1 MTRYCTKCGA
11 ELKSDSKFCPKC
23 GAEIVDSQ
31 NIIEKNKHKNRKRV
45 FAVSGLVIAIILIG
59 CVSFQWY
66 YLHQNEKVGQAAWKL
81 HRLCGMSVYEENYT
95 SRSLS
100 PLENTVCIYVDKMKK
115 IRDEWKIQKKAT
127 SKETY
132 DNISSETPKS
142 NNVESTSKSIIF
154 TKEQI
159 AFIKQQL
166 GVPDSENIIMTVS
179 DSPYYWETGECT
191 LVNVTFTEN
200 GEIVAGADVNV
211 DTAECTT
218 SLYTYTPKG

>member
-11 ELKSDSKFCPKC
+11 ALKSDSKFCSNC
-23 GAEIVDSQ
+23 GAEVEDSR
-31 NIIEKNKHKNRKRV
+31 NVVKKRKQKRKV
-45 FAVSGLVIAIILIG
+45 KLLVIGSTFVIILIG
-59 CVSFQWY
+59 YVSFQWID
-66 YLHQNEKVGQAAWKL
+66 LHQNEKVGKTAWKL
-81 HRLCGMSVYEENYT
+81 HQLCGMPVCEENYT
-95 SRSLS
+95 SRNLS
-100 PLENTVCIYVDKMKK
+100 PLENTVCIYADKMKK
-115 IRDEWKIQKKAT
+115 IRDERKAQKKVA
-127 SKETY
+127 SKEAY
-132 DNISSETPKS
+132 DNISSETPKG
-142 NNVESTSKSIIF
+142 NNVESTSKSIAF

-200 GEIVAGADVNV
+200 GEVVAGADVNV

>member
-1 MTRYCTKCGA
+1 MGKYCTKCGA
-11 ELKSDSKFCPKC
+11 ALKSDSQFCPNC
-23 GAEIVDSQ
+23 GARIVDSQ
-31 NIIEKNKHKNRKRV
+31 NIIKKNKHKNGKKV
-45 FAVSGLVIAIILIG
+45 FAVSGLVIVVILIG
-59 CVSFQWY
+59 YICFQWY
-66 YLHQNEKVGQAAWKL
+66 YLPQNATVGQAAWKL
-81 HRLCGMSVYEENYT
+81 HRLCGMSVYEDDYT

-115 IRDEWKIQKKAT
+115 IRDERKVQKKVT
-127 SKETY
+127 SKEPY

-142 NNVESTSKSIIF
+142 NNAESTSKSISF

-191 LVNVTFTEN
+191 LVNVMFTEN

-218 SLYTYTPKG
+218 SLYTYTPRE